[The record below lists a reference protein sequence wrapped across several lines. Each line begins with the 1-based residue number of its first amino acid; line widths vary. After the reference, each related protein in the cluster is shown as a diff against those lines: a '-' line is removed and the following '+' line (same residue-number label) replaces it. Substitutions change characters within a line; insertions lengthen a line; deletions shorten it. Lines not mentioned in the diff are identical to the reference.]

1 MNQLPPPPDNNH
13 YPLAQAASPPQPTT
27 HNPQPTPYYPLP
39 AGHDP
44 RPRSQDLPE
53 ESPEGGLLDYYRIL
67 RRHLGALFLIAFLG
81 GLAGLLFTFPQ
92 TPIYQAGTT
101 IEIQSM
107 NENFLNLGNI
117 NPNVDASSSYYPEY
131 DIQTQ
136 VRIIQSGSVLA
147 RVMKKLEADNRPFV
161 IPDSRFDALRKTL
174 GLPPS
179 KVTSTLETAIG
190 QASASLKVRAQP
202 NTRLVQISCDS
213 ANPQLAADFA
223 NTLTAEFIEQN
234 LEARW
239 KSSQHTGEW
248 LTRQLEDLKIKLE
261 KSEESLQAYAR
272 ATGLLF
278 TAEKDNI
285 AEQRLKQL
293 QEELSR
299 AQADRIARQ
308 SRFEMA
314 SNATADSIPDVLD
327 NASLKDIQSKLTDLR
342 RQLADL
348 SASLTPAHP
357 RVKKVQAQ
365 IGTLETALDRERG
378 NIVRRI
384 RNDYDSALRREKL
397 LAANYA
403 NSARLMTGQADQ
415 VAHYNILKRE
425 VDTNRQLYDS
435 MLQRVKEAG
444 IASAL
449 RASNIRVV
457 DPARVPGG
465 PYKPSLVMN
474 TALGL
479 LSGLFF
485 AVVFV
490 VIRERADRSIQEPG
504 ETNLYLN
511 IDELGIIPNAAVAQ
525 AKRGRHLLPGF
536 SHAPQSTLHDQVAL
550 ATLDR
555 QPSPLAESF
564 RSVLT
569 SILFCGIGEQPPRVL
584 AVSSANPREGKT
596 TVISNLAVALAEINR
611 RVLLIDGDLRKPRI
625 HDIFDLD
632 NKSGLGDILRL
643 PSPLNGQ
650 PISGLVQQTRVPNLW
665 VLPSGP
671 HEFVANLVHSSRF
684 PEFIE
689 RARKEFDMILIDTPP
704 MLQIADA
711 RIIGRLADAVVL
723 VIRANQTTRDTA
735 QLVRRRLADD
745 GTPVLGSILNDWNPK
760 RTTQYGYHK
769 YYDRYKSYYA
779 KEK

>member
-1 MNQLPPPPDNNH
+1 MNQLPPPPPPADNNH
-13 YPLAQAASPPQPTT
+13 QPLSSTPQP
-27 HNPQPTPYYPLP
+27 PQPTPYYPQP
-39 AGHDP
+39 SFH
-44 RPRSQDLPE
+44 DLPE
-53 ESPEGGLLDYYRIL
+53 ESAEGGLLDYYRIL
-67 RRHLGALFLIAFLG
+67 RRRPGALFLISFLG

-92 TPIYQAGTT
+92 TPVYQARTT
-101 IEIQSM
+101 LEIQSM
-107 NENFLNLGNI
+107 NENFLNLRDV
-117 NPNVDASSSYYPEY
+117 NPNVDGGNSYDSQT

-136 VRIIQSGSVLA
+136 VRILQSESLLK
-147 RVMKKLEADNRPFV
+147 RVTQKLEAVNAPLF

-174 GLPPS
+174 GLPPP
-179 KVTSTLETAIG
+179 KAASTRESAIG
-190 QASASLKVRAQP
+190 RASDSLKVRAQP
-202 NTRLVQISCDS
+202 NTRLVEISCDS
-213 ANPQLAADFA
+213 TNPQLAADFA

-234 LEARW
+234 LDARW

-261 KSEESLQAYAR
+261 KSEESLQDYAR
-272 ATGLLF
+272 STGLLF

-314 SNATADSIPDVLD
+314 SNATAESLPDVLD
-327 NASLKDIQSKLTDLR
+327 DASLKDIQSKLTDLR

-348 SASLTPAHP
+348 SSSLTPAHP
-357 RVKKVQAQ
+357 KVKKVQAQ
-365 IGTLETALDRERG
+365 IVTLESALDRERG

-384 RNDYDSALRREKL
+384 RNDYDSARRREKL
-397 LAANYA
+397 LAADYA
-403 NSARLMTGQADQ
+403 NSARLMTEQADK
-415 VAHYNILKRE
+415 VAHYNILRRE

-444 IASAL
+444 IAGAL

-457 DPARVPGG
+457 DPARTPEA

-490 VIRERADRSIQEPG
+490 VLRERADRSIQDPG
-504 ETNLYLN
+504 ETGLYLN
-511 IDELGIIPNAAVAQ
+511 VNELGIVPSAAIEAR
-525 AKRGRHLLPGF
+525 AKRGLLSI
-536 SHAPQSTLHDQVAL
+536 SHNPQPTTHDQLAL
-550 ATLDR
+550 ASLDR
-555 QPSPLAESF
+555 KPSPLAESF

-569 SILFCGIGEQPPRVL
+569 SILFSGNGDRPHVI
-584 AVSSANPREGKT
+584 AVSSANPKEGKT
-596 TVISNLAVALAEINR
+596 TVVSNLAIALAEINQ
-611 RVLLIDGDLRKPRI
+611 RVLLVDGDLRKPRL
-625 HDIFDLD
+625 HHIFDLD
-632 NKSGLGDILRL
+632 NKTGLGDLLRL

-650 PISGLVQQTRVPNLW
+650 PLSGLVRETRVSNLW

-684 PEFIE
+684 PEFLE

-723 VIRANQTTRDTA
+723 VVRANQTTRDAA

-745 GTPVLGSILNDWNPK
+745 GTTVLGSILNDWNPK
-760 RTTQYGYHK
+760 RTTQYGYYK

-779 KEK
+779 